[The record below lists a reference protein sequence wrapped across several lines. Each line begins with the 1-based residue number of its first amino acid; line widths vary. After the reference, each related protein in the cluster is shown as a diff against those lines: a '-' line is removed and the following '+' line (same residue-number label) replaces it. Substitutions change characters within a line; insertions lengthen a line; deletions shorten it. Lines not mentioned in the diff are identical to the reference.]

1 MLWSSDLNPHSF
13 KYLNTNSRLNNCA
26 TNRLFNYNMDGREFV
41 YRLIQDRIT
50 FDHAIL
56 NLPSTAISFL
66 DCFIGLGYRITHSGA
81 SVGGAQPRIHVYCFS
96 TAEDPGPDVVQRAAE
111 VLQCDVAEFGSG
123 PFKLCPDSETED
135 KTTVHIV
142 RNVAPK
148 KNMICLSFTLPL
160 SVSMRPVDIISGEEE
175 SASSTGDEPAGKK
188 RKTE

>member
-1 MLWSSDLNPHSF
+1 
-13 KYLNTNSRLNNCA
+13 
-26 TNRLFNYNMDGREFV
+26 MDGREFV
-41 YRLIQDRIT
+41 YRLARDKVT

-66 DCFIGLGYRITHSGA
+66 DCFIGLGYRIAQSGA
-81 SVGGAQPRIHVYCFS
+81 DVGGSQPRIHVYCFS

-111 VLQCDVAEFGSG
+111 VLRCDISEFGEG
-123 PFKLCPDSETED
+123 PFKLCADSETEN

-160 SVSMRPVDIISGEEE
+160 VVSMRVVDTAPLVVGTE
-175 SASSTGDEPAGKK
+175 EPAEKR